1 MISSK
6 QENTIRL
13 ITGKLSPSF
22 VGVFGSYA
30 RGDEDERSDLDLLID
45 TEQRV
50 DLLTLIGIEQELSDA
65 LGLKVDLVTVR
76 SLNPSIQHYIKK
88 DLVRIL

>member
-1 MISSK
+1 MISNK

-13 ITGKLSPSF
+13 IAAKLSPSF
-22 VGVFGSYA
+22 IGVFGSYA
-30 RGDEDERSDLDLLID
+30 RGDENEKSDLDLLID
-45 TEQRV
+45 TEKRV

-65 LGLKVDLVTVR
+65 LGLKVDLVTMR
-76 SLNPSIQHYIKK
+76 SLNQAIGDYINK